1 MSTQSPRP
9 AVTTTTSA
17 TSWGIALAAGSL
29 LLVGG
34 GMVVWS
40 AHDTDPPGPQPG
52 APDVTVAMSDPQ
64 APLMAEPGGLRRA
77 LPLPGP
83 ELTLHT
89 VAYAIENGTRVVKIK
104 VVETGDELVVDAA
117 TGRLLEARPSR
128 PTAPP
133 PVGKF
138 AAPFDPMT

>member
-1 MSTQSPRP
+1 MSVQSPRP
-9 AVTTTTSA
+9 AVTTA

-29 LLVGG
+29 LLVAG

-40 AHDTDPPGPQPG
+40 AHDTDSPVSPPGPPG
-52 APDVTVAMSDPQ
+52 TPEAIAVAHAPITS
-64 APLMAEPGGLRRA
+64 EPVGLRRA
-77 LPLPGP
+77 LPTPGP
-83 ELTLHT
+83 EVTLHS

-104 VVETGDELVVDAA
+104 VVETGDELIVDAA

>member
-1 MSTQSPRP
+1 MSTLSPHP
-9 AVTTTTSA
+9 APTSH

-29 LLVGG
+29 LLIGG
-34 GMVVWS
+34 GTLVWS
-40 AHDTDPPGPQPG
+40 VRDAGDP
-52 APDVTVAMSDPQ
+52 AR
-64 APLMAEPGGLRRA
+64 APLPPDRPALALAEAPIVPDQSTARR
-77 LPLPGP
+77 PLPPRP
-83 ELTLHT
+83 EFTLQS
-89 VAYAIENGTRVVKIK
+89 VAYTTENGVRVVKIK
-104 VVETGDELVVDAA
+104 VVDSGDELVVDAA

>member
-1 MSTQSPRP
+1 MSTLSPHP
-9 AVTTTTSA
+9 APTSH

-29 LLVGG
+29 LLIGG
-34 GMVVWS
+34 GTLVWS
-40 AHDTDPPGPQPG
+40 VRDTGGSARPPVQPDGPALALAEAPG
-52 APDVTVAMSDPQ
+52 LPEPTMS
-64 APLMAEPGGLRRA
+64 RR
-77 LPLPGP
+77 PLPPRP
-83 ELTLHT
+83 EFTLNS
-89 VAYAIENGTRVVKIK
+89 VAYTTENGVRVVKIK
-104 VVETGDELVVDAA
+104 VVESGDELVVDAA

>member
-1 MSTQSPRP
+1 MSAQSPRP
-9 AVTTTTSA
+9 AATSS

-29 LLVGG
+29 LLVSG

-40 AHDTDPPGPQPG
+40 ARDSDPPGTPPG
-52 APDVTVAMSDPQ
+52 PTDGTEAVAVAHVPV
-64 APLMAEPGGLRRA
+64 ALEPGGPRRA
-77 LPLPGP
+77 LPMPGP
-83 ELTLHT
+83 EVTLHS
-89 VAYAIENGTRVVKIK
+89 VAFAIENGTRVVKIK

-138 AAPFDPMT
+138 AAPFDPLT

>member
-1 MSTQSPRP
+1 MSALSTHPSPM
-9 AVTTTTSA
+9 SA

-29 LLVGG
+29 LLIGG
-34 GMVVWS
+34 GTLVWS
-40 AHDTDPPGPQPG
+40 VHDAEPAALASDAVSVQAMTAPPSLDPP
-52 APDVTVAMSDPQ
+52 AVS
-64 APLMAEPGGLRRA
+64 RR
-77 LPLPGP
+77 PLPRLTP
-83 ELTLHT
+83 ENTLHS
-89 VAYAIENGTRVVKIK
+89 VAYAIENGTPVVKIK

>member
-1 MSTQSPRP
+1 MSTQSARP
-9 AVTTTTSA
+9 VPTTASYA

-40 AHDTDPPGPQPG
+40 ARGTAPPGHAAGPPDATDPM
-52 APDVTVAMSDPQ
+52 AVAR
-64 APLMAEPGGLRRA
+64 APLVVEPGVPRRA
-77 LPLPGP
+77 LPVPGTEAP
-83 ELTLHT
+83 LHSIS
-89 VAYAIENGTRVVKIK
+89 YAVENGTRVVKIK
-104 VVETGDELVVDAA
+104 VVETGDELIVDAA